1 MRTVHSIVMQS
12 PNGSIWFEDTTDVS
26 RMFDSRLT
34 YNKGSAFIHILR
46 YELQN
51 DSLFFAFLKAY
62 QKQFAFKTASTADFK
77 LMLEQFT
84 NHDFTQVFAQWF
96 YGEGYPSFA
105 VKWNQI
111 GDMLY
116 VAATQT
122 TSTATT
128 PLFITPLDILVKQPQ
143 GDTLI
148 RVSFNQSNCT
158 FQLPVNGTVSSLTID
173 PNNWLINKAT
183 VIKDPTYNTINELEK
198 TNIGFYYY
206 PNPVQSSITIQSLN
220 FPIQSVTVFDA
231 LGIQQFTVNHATL
244 NVQDLAKGVY
254 FIVVKT
260 MDGNIQLPQR
270 FVKE

>member
-1 MRTVHSIVMQS
+1 
-12 PNGSIWFEDTTDVS
+12 
-26 RMFDSRLT
+26 MFDSRLT

-62 QKQFAFKTASTADFK
+62 QQQFAFKTASTADFK

-111 GDMLY
+111 GNNVY
-116 VAATQT
+116 IAANQT
-122 TSTATT
+122 TSTVTT

-143 GDTLI
+143 GDTLV
-148 RVSFNQSNCT
+148 RVSFNQLNCT
-158 FQLPVNGTVSSLTID
+158 FQIPVIGTVSNITID
-173 PNNWLINKAT
+173 PNNWLMNKAT
-183 VIKDPTYNTINELEK
+183 VLKDPTYNSLNEHE
-198 TNIGFYYY
+198 NSNGMYYY
-206 PNPVQSSITIQSLN
+206 PNPVQSTITIQSLH
-220 FPIQSVTVFDA
+220 FPIQSVTVLDA
-231 LGIQQFTVNHATL
+231 LGIQQFTVNQATF
-244 NVQDLAKGVY
+244 NVQNLAQGIY

-260 MDGNIQLPQR
+260 TDGNILLPQR